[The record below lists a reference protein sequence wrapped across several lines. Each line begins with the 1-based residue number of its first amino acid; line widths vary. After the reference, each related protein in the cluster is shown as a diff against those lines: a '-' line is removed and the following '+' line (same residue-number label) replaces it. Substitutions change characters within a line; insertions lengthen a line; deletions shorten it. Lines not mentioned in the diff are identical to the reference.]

1 MLKKIS
7 NILVILIV
15 LIPIIDNNIY
25 SQEKPY
31 KNKVIKVGFYDY
43 NPYFYI
49 DKGNPT
55 GYYNDILDTICND
68 LGIEY
73 EYKYTNI
80 LQAMSML
87 KNGDLDL
94 LIGINRTEDRVNE
107 FEFTDS

>member
-43 NPYFYI
+43 NPYFI
-49 DKGNPT
+49 
-55 GYYNDILDTICND
+55 
-68 LGIEY
+68 
-73 EYKYTNI
+73 
-80 LQAMSML
+80 
-87 KNGDLDL
+87 
-94 LIGINRTEDRVNE
+94 
-107 FEFTDS
+107 